1 MDANITPDQTQKPTV
16 VTGGNGEPRKK
27 RGRIVIIAVLILALL
42 SIGGF
47 FLFRQLTIGSQVN
60 ENSETVVD
68 VSSQV
73 NEANEYPVGS
83 YMWANLMLNAAMYA
97 SSNGACGQAS
107 NIITNVE
114 NTKLEEEV
122 DIAAARQD
130 VQENCK

>member
-1 MDANITPDQTQKPTV
+1 MNTNITPDQTQQPTV
-16 VTGGNGEPRKK
+16 VAGGSGEPRKK
-27 RGRIVIIAVLILALL
+27 RGRIVIIVAVVLVLL
-42 SIGGF
+42 VVGGF
-47 FLFRQLTIGSQVN
+47 FLYRQLTTQSQIN

-97 SSNGACGQAS
+97 SSSGACGQAS
-107 NIITNVE
+107 DIITNVE

-122 DIAAARQD
+122 DITAARQD

>member
-1 MDANITPDQTQKPTV
+1 MDTNTTPDKTQQPAV
-16 VTGGNGEPRKK
+16 VAGGSGEPRKK
-27 RGRIVIIAVLILALL
+27 RGRIVLIAVVVLALL
-42 SIGGF
+42 AIGGF
-47 FLFRQLTIGSQVN
+47 FLYRQITTGSRVN

-73 NEANEYPVGS
+73 SEASKYPVGS

-107 NIITNVE
+107 DIITNVE